1 MGSDISMNKP
11 ILRFITIC
19 VFIIVIKGC
28 ASDNFIV
35 HQQITGP
42 IKTNCYLLFDI
53 ESKEAALFD
62 VGGPVDS
69 LISIIQEK
77 QLTLKYI
84 FATHA
89 HMDHLEGLPHIRRIF
104 PNALLCYNREDYNN
118 FLLSIDWGIKN
129 FPPEVT
135 ESLKKD
141 SATAKWFEYD
151 LSIFGPPD
159 INVAGNQIYKLGN
172 LEIKTILS
180 PGHSIGSVCYQV
192 GNTLFSGDVLFYRT
206 VGRTD
211 LIGGSKDDL
220 IKSVRKL
227 YILFPDETK
236 VYPGHNQL
244 TDIGSEKRENKKIS
258 IDKVNLK

>member
-1 MGSDISMNKP
+1 MNRF
-11 ILRFITIC
+11 ILRYIIFCFFIFALI
-19 VFIIVIKGC
+19 GC
-28 ASDNFIV
+28 ASNDFIV
-35 HQQITGP
+35 HQQVTGP
-42 IKTNCYLLFDI
+42 IKTNCYLLYDKD
-53 ESKEAALFD
+53 SMEAALFD

-69 LISIIQEK
+69 LISIIKEK

-89 HMDHLEGLPHIRRIF
+89 HMDHLEGLPFIRKIF

-135 ESLKKD
+135 EALKQD

-159 INVAGNQIYKLGN
+159 INVEDNQIFKLGN
-172 LEIKTILS
+172 LEIRTIIS
-180 PGHSIGSVCYQV
+180 PGHSIGSICYQV
-192 GNTLFSGDVLFYRT
+192 GNILFSGDVLFYRT

-211 LIGGSKDDL
+211 LIGGSKEEL
-220 IKSVRKL
+220 VKSVRRL
-227 YILFPDETK
+227 YTLFPDETK

-244 TDIGSEKRENKKIS
+244 TDIGSEKKENKKIT